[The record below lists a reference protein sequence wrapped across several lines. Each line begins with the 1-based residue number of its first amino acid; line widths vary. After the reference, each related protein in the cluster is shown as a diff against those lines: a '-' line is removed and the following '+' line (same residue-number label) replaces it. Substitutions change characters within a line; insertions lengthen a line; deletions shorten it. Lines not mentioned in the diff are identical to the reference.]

1 MTMHDADR
9 PLDSLDRAILGLAL
23 EEPPSGLRSSILLA
37 TAYRPAPP
45 FSFFELALLGALGA
59 VAVWFAALLVLGGG
73 SLFVHT
79 VTTIGVRGERGALE
93 RCDAGMAGRGRR
105 DGAVALTFHRFP
117 TRRARFSQVRAEE
130 RPIIY
135 LHGESLSAAEAPI

>member
-9 PLDSLDRAILGLAL
+9 PLDALDRAILSLGL

-45 FSFFELALLGALGA
+45 FSFWELALLGALGA
-59 VAVWFAALLVLGGG
+59 AAVWFAALLILGGG

-79 VTTIGVRGERGALE
+79 VTTIASATISGG
-93 RCDAGMAGRGRR
+93 GRLRIGPFIVVCTKPGSISVTPIPSLRTSRR
-105 DGAVALTFHRFP
+105 TVSDNPRNPNFE
-117 TRRARFSQVRAEE
+117 AE
-130 RPIIY
+130 
-135 LHGESLSAAEAPI
+135 

>member
-9 PLDSLDRAILGLAL
+9 PLDALDRAILSLGL

-45 FSFFELALLGALGA
+45 FSFWELALLGALGA
-59 VAVWFAALLVLGGG
+59 AAVWFAALLILGGG

-79 VTTIGVRGERGALE
+79 VTTIASATTTVLSNGATLAWLA
-93 RCDAGMAGRGRR
+93 AG
-105 DGAVALTFHRFP
+105 GATALWLSLFTVSQPVAHASHRSGP
-117 TRRARFSQVRAEE
+117 RNV
-130 RPIIY
+130 P
-135 LHGESLSAAEAPI
+135 

>member
-45 FSFFELALLGALGA
+45 FSFLELALLGALGA

-79 VTTIGVRGERGALE
+79 VTAIGSVASAALSNGATLAWLA
-93 RCDAGMAGRGRR
+93 AG
-105 DGAVALTFHRFP
+105 GATALWLSLFTVSQPVAHAFHRSGP
-117 TRRARFSQVRAEE
+117 RNV
-130 RPIIY
+130 P
-135 LHGESLSAAEAPI
+135 

>member
-9 PLDSLDRAILGLAL
+9 PLDALDRAILGLAL

-45 FSFFELALLGALGA
+45 FSFWELALLGALGA
-59 VAVWFAALLVLGGG
+59 TAVWFAALLILGGG

-79 VTTIGVRGERGALE
+79 VTTIASATTTLLSNGATLAWLA
-93 RCDAGMAGRGRR
+93 AG
-105 DGAVALTFHRFP
+105 GATALWLSLFTVSQPVAHASHRSGP
-117 TRRARFSQVRAEE
+117 RNV
-130 RPIIY
+130 P
-135 LHGESLSAAEAPI
+135 

>member
-37 TAYRPAPP
+37 TVYPAYRPAPP
-45 FSFFELALLGALGA
+45 FSFLELALLGALGA

-79 VTTIGVRGERGALE
+79 VTAIGS
-93 RCDAGMAGRGRR
+93 
-105 DGAVALTFHRFP
+105 VA
-117 TRRARFSQVRAEE
+117 
-130 RPIIY
+130 
-135 LHGESLSAAEAPI
+135 SAALSNGATLAWLAAGGATALWLSLFTVSQPVAHASHRSGPRNVP